1 MRGERAVKTSQEF
14 FERVKKD
21 NAFAEA
27 VNDEIKKKVSD
38 DKSSDADFVY
48 STISQI
54 AQEQGYDVKAEE
66 IAEVRNEALS
76 ELSEDELAKVAGGTL
91 PIPLI
96 VTTVLSCITAGS
108 LATTFSVMITQEIV
122 E

>member
-1 MRGERAVKTSQEF
+1 MKTSQEF